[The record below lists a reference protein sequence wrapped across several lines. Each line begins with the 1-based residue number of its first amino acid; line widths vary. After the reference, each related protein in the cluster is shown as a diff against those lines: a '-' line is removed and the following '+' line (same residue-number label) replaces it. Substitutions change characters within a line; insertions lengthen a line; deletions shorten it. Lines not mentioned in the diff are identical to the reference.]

1 MSLKYST
8 LLSKNGDTYL
18 EVTCSKYKLL
28 IVLQLWIILQR
39 TQCCK
44 YIYEPQTTKKNE
56 PMVLHASWI
65 ILMNIFFIFLAFD
78 ICRFCVV
85 IRFFL
90 PTTTAN
96 DLRLR
101 RISIADLIHYIIIL
115 ILILEKEPVFSL
127 FNVEC

>member
-1 MSLKYST
+1 
-8 LLSKNGDTYL
+8 
-18 EVTCSKYKLL
+18 
-28 IVLQLWIILQR
+28 
-39 TQCCK
+39 
-44 YIYEPQTTKKNE
+44 
-56 PMVLHASWI
+56 MVLHASWI